1 MKATVKWVDNVM
13 FVGESGSGHGVVI
26 DGSPDHGGRNMGI
39 RPMELVLIGL
49 GGCSSFDVVTI
60 LKKSRQNVVD
70 CRAELE
76 AERSAGIPAV
86 FTTIHVRFVVTGK
99 ALKESVVERA
109 VRLSTEKYCS
119 ATRML
124 MDGGVGVTHSYKIL
138 DAEPDSDN

>member
-1 MKATVKWVDNVM
+1 MKATVKWIDNVM
-13 FVGESGSGHGVVI
+13 FVGESGSGHGVVM
-26 DGSPDHGGRNMGI
+26 DGSPHHGGRNMGI

-76 AERSAGIPAV
+76 AERSADIPAV
-86 FTTIHVRFVVTGK
+86 FTNIHIRFVVTGK
-99 ALKESVVERA
+99 ALKESAVERA

-124 MDGGVGVTHSYKIL
+124 MDGGVDVTHSYEIREADL
-138 DAEPDSDN
+138 DSDN